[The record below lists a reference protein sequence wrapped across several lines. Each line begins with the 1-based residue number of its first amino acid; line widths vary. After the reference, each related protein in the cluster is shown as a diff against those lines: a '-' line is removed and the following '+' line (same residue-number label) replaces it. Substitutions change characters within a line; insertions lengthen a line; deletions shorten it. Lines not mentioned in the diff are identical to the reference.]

1 MRHQKAHRKLGR
13 TSEHRMSL
21 LRNLAVSLINSREE
35 RIVTTLPKAKEL
47 RPFVERAITLS
58 RKANNLE
65 GDNTGPR
72 ALHLRRQAAG
82 FFHAGNMQHSALNGK
97 RGQLR
102 LPRTAGVAALK
113 RLFDELGERYKDR
126 PGGYTRIFKLG
137 RRAGD
142 NAELAIIELV
152 DNQSERDA
160 VEAAKKRK
168 STGAK
173 KKKGAE
179 TRRAEGAKAGDRAA
193 ERAAAEPAAKPAE
206 KTEAVKASEESA
218 GEAAADTD
226 ATAEA
231 AAVPETAA
239 DTTAEA
245 VAVDT
250 GEPEPPAVEET

>member
-13 TSEHRMSL
+13 TSEHRMSM

-58 RKANNLE
+58 RKATNLE
-65 GDNTGPR
+65 GDDSGPR

-82 FFHAGNMQHSALNGK
+82 FFHAGNMQQSALTGK
-97 RGQLR
+97 RGQVR
-102 LPRTAGVAALK
+102 PPRTAGMAALK

-142 NAELAIIELV
+142 NAEIAIIELV
-152 DNQSERDA
+152 DNQGERDA
-160 VEAAKKRK
+160 LEAAKKRK
-168 STGAK
+168 TPGSR

-179 TRRAEGAKAGDRAA
+179 AKGS
-193 ERAAAEPAAKPAE
+193 
-206 KTEAVKASEESA
+206 TASGRGTASQKE
-218 GEAAADTD
+218 AADTAKASDKAAESDKTSDETPDKTD
-226 ATAEA
+226 ASE
-231 AAVPETAA
+231 PETSA
-239 DTTAEA
+239 T
-245 VAVDT
+245 
-250 GEPEPPAVEET
+250 EES

>member
-13 TSEHRMSL
+13 TSEHRMSM
-21 LRNLAVSLINSREE
+21 LRNLAVSLINSHEE

-58 RKANNLE
+58 RRANGLE
-65 GDNTGPR
+65 GDNAGPR

-82 FFHAGNMQHSALNGK
+82 FFHAGNTQASALTGK

-152 DNQSERDA
+152 DNQGERDA
-160 VEAAKKRK
+160 LEAAKKRK
-168 STGAK
+168 TAGSK

-179 TRRAEGAKAGDRAA
+179 PKAVDRGGATQKEAA
-193 ERAAAEPAAKPAE
+193 EARAKVSDKSESIKASADNTSEEPA
-206 KTEAVKASEESA
+206 
-218 GEAAADTD
+218 
-226 ATAEA
+226 
-231 AAVPETAA
+231 ETAA
-239 DTTAEA
+239 
-245 VAVDT
+245 VHNS
-250 GEPEPPAVEET
+250 EPESGVTKES

>member
-1 MRHQKAHRKLGR
+1 MRHLKAHRKLGR
-13 TSEHRMSL
+13 TSEHRMSM

-65 GDNTGPR
+65 GDDTGAR

-82 FFHAGNMQHSALNGK
+82 FFHAGNMQAAALSGK

-102 LPRTAGVAALK
+102 LPRTAGVAALR

-152 DNQSERDA
+152 DNQGEREA
-160 VEAAKKRK
+160 LEAAKKRK
-168 STGAK
+168 TAGTK
-173 KKKGAE
+173 KKKGSE
-179 TRRAEGAKAGDRAA
+179 TKSSRSTAAKKETADTSAKASDKR
-193 ERAAAEPAAKPAE
+193 ED
-206 KTEAVKASEESA
+206 VKSADASESVVESS
-218 GEAAADTD
+218 E
-226 ATAEA
+226 
-231 AAVPETAA
+231 
-239 DTTAEA
+239 
-245 VAVDT
+245 DT
-250 GEPEPPAVEET
+250 GAVETESGPTEES